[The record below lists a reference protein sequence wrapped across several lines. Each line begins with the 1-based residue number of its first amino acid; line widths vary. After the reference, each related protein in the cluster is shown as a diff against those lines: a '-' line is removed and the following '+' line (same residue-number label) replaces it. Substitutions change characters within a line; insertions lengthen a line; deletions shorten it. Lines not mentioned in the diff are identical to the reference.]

1 MTSPLERKYNRIARF
16 YDVLDRGFES
26 RRYRPIR
33 PRLFQ
38 GLSGRILDAGVGT
51 GCNMPF
57 YPSGARM
64 TGVDLSQAMLDRAE
78 RRRQSLGLDVA
89 LRHADIR
96 NTDFSDGA
104 FDAAVATFLFCVLA
118 PPDQTPA
125 LVELKRI
132 VRPGGEIRLLEY
144 VYSTQP
150 ARRLIQRLWLPWVK
164 FAYGAGFD
172 RETSRHVH
180 EAGLIL
186 VEEAF
191 VYEDMIKMIVA
202 RVPEPAALAR

>member
-1 MTSPLERKYNRIARF
+1 MTSPLERKYNRVARF
-16 YDVLDRGFES
+16 YDVLDRGFER

-33 PRLFQ
+33 PRLFH
-38 GLSGRILDAGVGT
+38 GLTGRILDAGVGT

-57 YPSGARM
+57 YPAGASV
-64 TGVDLSQAMLDRAE
+64 TGVDLSQAMLKRAE
-78 RRRQSLGLDVA
+78 HRKHALGLTVE

-96 NTDFSDGA
+96 KTDFSNGT

-125 LVELKRI
+125 LIELKRI

-144 VYSTQP
+144 VYS
-150 ARRLIQRLWLPWVK
+150 ARLVCRLIQRLWLPWMK

-172 RETSRHVH
+172 RETTRHVR

-186 VEEAF
+186 VNETF
-191 VYEDMIKMIVA
+191 VYADMIKMIVA
-202 RVPEPAALAR
+202 RVPDPGAPA